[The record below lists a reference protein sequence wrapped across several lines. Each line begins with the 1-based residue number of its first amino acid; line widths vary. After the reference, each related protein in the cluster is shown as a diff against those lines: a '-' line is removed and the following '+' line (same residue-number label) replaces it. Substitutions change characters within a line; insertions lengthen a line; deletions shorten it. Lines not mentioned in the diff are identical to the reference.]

1 MRERTL
7 ERTLKELKCAFAFL
21 VSFSISRQISNF
33 HMSEFESTSLPRRQ
47 SRVCAII
54 SRFTTRQMSLTHTHA
69 RLEFASTRRSDRR
82 RRSRPGD
89 RRGRAPASTRTK
101 GSPAR
106 CRRIDAR
113 AGFDHRSRVHAR
125 TRSFAP
131 NRIRIE
137 SAVSNTARTKLHWSR
152 RYEGRDPIRRKKI
165 RRDGD
170 SRKPRTETSGKGAS
184 RRPIAREREG
194 EGMNRTNASIIGR
207 VVSISFENDDDL
219 D

>member
-47 SRVCAII
+47 SLCHFKVYD
-54 SRFTTRQMSLTHTHA
+54 SSDVTHTHTWSS
-69 RLEFASTRRSDRR
+69 RRRRSDRR

-89 RRGRAPASTRTK
+89 RRGRAPASTRKK

-113 AGFDHRSRVHAR
+113 AGFDRFRNHSRIHSSRIEFGSNRPCRTRRGRNCIGLGDTKDAIRSDERRSDAMATRGSRERKPPAKVRRVDRSRANEKEKGCIER
-125 TRSFAP
+125 TLRS
-131 NRIRIE
+131 
-137 SAVSNTARTKLHWSR
+137 S
-152 RYEGRDPIRRKKI
+152 
-165 RRDGD
+165 
-170 SRKPRTETSGKGAS
+170 
-184 RRPIAREREG
+184 
-194 EGMNRTNASIIGR
+194 
-207 VVSISFENDDDL
+207 VVSCRSRLKTMMIWIDTD
-219 D
+219 

>member
-7 ERTLKELKCAFAFL
+7 ERTLKELECAFAFL

-33 HMSEFESTSLPRRQ
+33 HMSEFESTSLPRRE
-47 SRVCAII
+47 
-54 SRFTTRQMSLTHTHA
+54 SLCHFKVYDSSDVTHTHTWSS
-69 RLEFASTRRSDRR
+69 RRRRSDRR

-113 AGFDHRSRVHAR
+113 AGFDHRSRVHSR
-125 TRSFAP
+125 THSFAP

-152 RYEGRDPIRRKKI
+152 RYEGRDPIRRKKT

-194 EGMNRTNASIIGR
+194 ERVNRTNASIIGR

>member
-1 MRERTL
+1 MRERTTIR
-7 ERTLKELKCAFAFL
+7 ERTLKELH
-21 VSFSISRQISNF
+21 SSSRFQFRAKFQISTCPNLNRRL
-33 HMSEFESTSLPRRQ
+33 SLDGSP
-47 SRVCAII
+47 VCVCHH
-54 SRFTTRQMSLTHTHA
+54 FTVHDSSDVTHTHTHTHA
-69 RLEFASTRRSDRR
+69 VRVDAPIRS
-82 RRSRPGD
+82 SSSVPPG

-113 AGFDHRSRVHAR
+113 AGFDHRSRVHAL
-125 TRSFAP
+125 THSFVP
-131 NRIRIE
+131 NRIWIE

-165 RRDGD
+165 RSDGD

-194 EGMNRTNASIIGR
+194 EGMHRTNASIIGR
-207 VVSISFENDDDL
+207 VVSISFENDDL